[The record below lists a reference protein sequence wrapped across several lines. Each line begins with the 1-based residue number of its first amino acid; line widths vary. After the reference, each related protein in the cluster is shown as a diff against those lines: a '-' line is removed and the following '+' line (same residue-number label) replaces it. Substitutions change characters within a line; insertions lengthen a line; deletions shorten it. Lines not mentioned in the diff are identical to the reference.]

1 MVTKSMDLPTLINRF
16 HDEDRCRQYL
26 EDLRWPNG
34 IACPKC
40 GSTEDRITDI
50 PSRGTHRCNECQYQF
65 SVRAGTILQ
74 DSKLPLW
81 KWFLA
86 TYLIAESKKG
96 ISSNQ
101 VKRMLGVTYKTAWF
115 LTHRVR
121 GAMAYAHQAPLLGI
135 VEADETFVGGKP
147 RHRAA
152 LDEYGRRKH
161 GPRPGSTKAVVLGA
175 VERGGQVRLRL
186 APDRTKKTIH
196 EFLIAEVGDGVE
208 AIFTDEWKSYSGIAD
223 ENTRHETV
231 NHSEEEWVRGDV
243 HTNTAE
249 GVWSL
254 LKRSIVGSY
263 HHLSVKH
270 LPAYLDELEWRF
282 NHRDDE
288 HIFRETLRV
297 LVTADPLTYADLTGQ
312 TRAPAAS

>member
-1 MVTKSMDLPTLINRF
+1 MVTKSMDLPTLVNRF

-86 TYLIAESKKG
+86 TYLISESKKG

-101 VKRMLGVTYKTAWF
+101 IKRMLGVTYKTAWF
-115 LTHRVR
+115 LTHRIR
-121 GAMAYAHQAPLLGI
+121 GAMAYAHQDQLAGI
-135 VEADETFVGGKP
+135 VEADETFVGGKYRYARTDKRIDGTP
-147 RHRAA
+147 AR
-152 LDEYGRRKH
+152 GRRPDNNK
-161 GPRPGSTKAVVLGA
+161 SVILGA

-186 APDRTKKTIH
+186 APDRSKRSIN
-196 EFLIAEVGDGVE
+196 EFLIAEVSDGAE
-208 AIFTDEWKSYSGIAD
+208 AIFTDDWSAYRGLGD
-223 ENTRHETV
+223 ENTRHESV
-231 NHSEEEWVRGDV
+231 NHSAKEYVRGDV

-282 NHRDDE
+282 NHRNDE

-297 LVTADPLTYADLTGQ
+297 LVTADPLTYESLIAD
-312 TRAPAAS
+312 

>member
-1 MVTKSMDLPTLINRF
+1 MVTKSMDLPTLISRF
-16 HDEDRCRQYL
+16 HDEDKCREFL
-26 EDLRWPNG
+26 EGLRWPNG

-40 GSTEDRITDI
+40 GATEERITDI

-81 KWFLA
+81 KWFLG

-96 ISSNQ
+96 MSSNQ
-101 VKRMLGVTYKTAWF
+101 IKRMLGVTYKTAWF
-115 LTHRVR
+115 LTHRIR
-121 GAMAYAHQAPLLGI
+121 GAMAYAHQAPLAGV
-135 VEADETFVGGKP
+135 VEADETFVGGKYRYQRTDRKP
-147 RHRAA
+147 DGK
-152 LDEYGRRKH
+152 LGR
-161 GPRPGSTKAVVLGA
+161 GPRPNSNKSVILGA

-186 APDRTKKTIH
+186 APDRSMKTIT
-196 EFLIAEVGDGVE
+196 EFLIAEVGDGTE
-208 AIFTDEWKSYSGIAD
+208 AIFTDDWKSYQHLGDTYA
-223 ENTRHETV
+223 RHETV
-231 NHSEEEWVRGDV
+231 NHTNDEWVRGDV

-282 NHRDDE
+282 NHRDNPY
-288 HIFRETLRV
+288 IFRETLRV
-297 LVTADPLTYADLTGQ
+297 IVTADPLTYETLIAG
-312 TRAPAAS
+312 